1 MKTQFSMGA
10 VSAAT
15 FAEMC
20 GGDLRE
26 GRGADTR
33 VWGMCT
39 DSREADKYTVFCA
52 LRGERVDG
60 HDYIAAAIAAGCRCV
75 LCEQTS
81 EEIEAA
87 GIAAVVVKDTEM
99 ALSRFANACR
109 HALTCRTVAVTGSV
123 GKTTTK
129 DLLASVL
136 SVRANTFCTPGNHN
150 SLVGMPLA
158 MTEIPADTAWA
169 VLEMGM
175 SGFGE
180 IERLSVAAEPE
191 LAIMTS
197 IGSSHIGSLGS
208 RENICRAKL
217 EVLCGLRTGG
227 ILLLNGDEP
236 LLAGIGGKSYRTMY
250 VSLQRENT
258 DFSAKNIRVENN
270 RTLFDVTWAGGCARD
285 LCVRVMGRHNVYA
298 ALFAFAVGILG
309 GMDPEDIRAGL
320 LAFEPD
326 GLRQH
331 MTSCGEWE
339 LMEDCYNASPE
350 SMDAAIEVLH
360 DYCLRT
366 GRRSVAVLGDMLEL
380 GADSAAMHRRVGA
393 HLAYLGVARLLT
405 VGKGGAQIA
414 LGARQMGMETDCI
427 TRCADPEEP
436 EAIART
442 LSGILQPGDV
452 VLFKA
457 SRAVGEERIIQAL
470 RHLNENQ
477 PEHSEV

>member
-20 GGDLRE
+20 GGDLRDS
-26 GRGADTR
+26 RGADTR
-33 VWGMCT
+33 VWGICT

-52 LRGERVDG
+52 LRGQRVDG
-60 HDYIAAAIAAGCRCV
+60 HDFIAGAIASGCRCV

-81 EEIEAA
+81 QEIEEA
-87 GIAAVVVKDTEM
+87 GIAAVVVKDTEL

-136 SVRANTFCTPGNHN
+136 SVRHRTFKTPGNHN

-158 MTEIPADTAWA
+158 MTEIPADTSWA
-169 VLEMGM
+169 ILEMGM

-180 IERLSVAAEPE
+180 IERLAVAAEPDI
-191 LAIMTS
+191 AIITN
-197 IGSSHIGSLGS
+197 IGTAHMEALGS

-227 ILLLNGDEP
+227 TLLLNGDEP
-236 LLAGIGGKSYRTMY
+236 LLANIGGKSYRTMY
-250 VSLQRENT
+250 VSIQRENA
-258 DFSAKNIRVENN
+258 DFFAKNIRVENN
-270 RTLFDVTWAGGCARD
+270 RTLFDIAWKDGSAQD

-309 GMDPEDIRAGL
+309 GMEPDEIREGL
-320 LAFEPD
+320 LAFEPE
-326 GLRQH
+326 GLRQR
-331 MTSCGEWE
+331 MTTCGEWE

-350 SMDAAIEVLH
+350 SMDASIEVLH
-360 DYCLRT
+360 DYCRRT
-366 GRRSVAVLGDMLEL
+366 GRRGVAVLGDMLEL
-380 GADSAAMHRRVGA
+380 GSESGSMHRRVGA
-393 HLAYLGVARLLT
+393 HLAYLGVERLLT

-414 LGARQMGMETDCI
+414 LGARQMGMKTDCI
-427 TRCADPEEP
+427 TRCSDPEEP
-436 EAIART
+436 EKIARI
-442 LSGILQPGDV
+442 LAGILQPGDV

-457 SRAVGEERIIQAL
+457 SRAVGEERIIAAL
-470 RHLNENQ
+470 KHMNENQ
-477 PEHSEV
+477 SERSEA